1 MSTDD
6 DLDAKAMTAGDAPPA
21 CRLTEMSRGGG

>member
-6 DLDAKAMTAGDAPPA
+6 NLDTKTKTAGDAPAA